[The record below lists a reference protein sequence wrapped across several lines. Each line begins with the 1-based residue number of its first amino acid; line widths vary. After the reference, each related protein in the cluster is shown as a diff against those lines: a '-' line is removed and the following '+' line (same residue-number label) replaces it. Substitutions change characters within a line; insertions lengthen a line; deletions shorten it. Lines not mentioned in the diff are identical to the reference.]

1 MPAHAVIVWISFAD
15 AGAVAGPRASLHSA
29 GGSTDRSTRQGA
41 SAGNRHDRGS
51 AGGPDCAPLSM
62 RCCVRVMFAQPDTAS
77 APTL

>member
-1 MPAHAVIVWISFAD
+1 LFGFLLLMLVLLLVHAQ
-15 AGAVAGPRASLHSA
+15 ASHSA